1 MTLPSH
7 RPVRRLSMVRG
18 VSAVVG
24 LITAYLLLERNHAEE
39 VGGGARI
46 VSEVIRGERVLSPL
60 TWLSFGVLL
69 AALVFSGRDRVPAPE
84 ATREH

>member
-1 MTLPSH
+1 VTLQPH

-24 LITAYLLLERNHAEE
+24 LITAYLLLERSHAEE

-46 VSEVIRGERVLSPL
+46 VAEVLRGERVLSPL
-60 TWLSFGVLL
+60 TWLSFGVLV
-69 AALVFSGRDRVPAPE
+69 AALVFSGRDRVPVPEAAPE
-84 ATREH
+84 H